1 MPDFKTHYLTIM
13 VTIIF
18 ILGFFLIANSQ
29 NGLEEVTGR
38 SISSMNNDAERIVS
52 NYLSFNDIENSII
65 SSYQKNNLWKVEV
78 NIINSDFD
86 VVFDVDENGKIKC
99 LKGTGKENALITSM
113 NLMKNSCLSTKK

>member
-52 NYLSFNDIENSII
+52 NYLSFNDIENSMIN
-65 SSYQKNNLWKVEV
+65 SYQKNNLWKVEV
-78 NIINSDFD
+78 DIINSDFD
-86 VVFDVDENGKIKC
+86 VVFDIDENGKIKC
-99 LKGTGKENALITSM
+99 FERDRERKCFDNFNEFNEEF
-113 NLMKNSCLSTKK
+113 LSIY

>member
-78 NIINSDFD
+78 NIINSEFD
-86 VVFDVDENGKIKC
+86 VIFDIDENRKIKC
-99 LKGTGKENALITSM
+99 FERDRERKCFDNFNEFNEEF
-113 NLMKNSCLSTKK
+113 LSIY

>member
-38 SISSMNNDAERIVS
+38 SISGIDNDAERIVS
-52 NYLSFNDIENSII
+52 NYLSFNDIENSMIN
-65 SSYQKNNLWKVEV
+65 SYQKNNLWKVEV
-78 NIINSDFD
+78 DIINSDFD

-99 LKGTGKENALITSM
+99 FERDRERKCFDNFNEFNEEF
-113 NLMKNSCLSTKK
+113 LSIY